1 MTNKFSF
8 PYKLTAVIMSVA
20 IILVSLPLGV
30 FSFDLSGG
38 NTSPE
43 PYESISNADIIEVIE
58 NRTAAEKTF
67 RLTDGSFYTA
77 HYDTDI
83 HEEDENGRFT
93 DIDNRLSK
101 SGSAISTSNG
111 RYSFPY
117 KTSDDSSLFTLTG
130 KKSCLS
136 FSLVSAAKGIKG
148 KITNT
153 ETEFGKDADPLEVPT
168 TLDNIRASVRYE
180 NILPGT
186 DIEYVLYGKN
196 VKENIIVKERNP
208 ESDYTYTFTL
218 SLEGL
223 VPDFG
228 DNGQIDLIDP
238 STGDTVYFLPAP
250 AMWDAADE
258 FSDAVSYSL
267 SSGETE
273 HTYFL

>member
-8 PYKLTAVIMSVA
+8 SYKLTAVIMTVA
-20 IILVSLPLGV
+20 VILVSLPLQV
-30 FSFDLSGG
+30 FSFDLGGG
-38 NTSPE
+38 NASSE
-43 PYESISNADIIEVIE
+43 PDASTYSADIIEVVE

-136 FSLVSAAKGIKG
+136 FLSCQCRKRYKGRDQK
-148 KITNT
+148 
-153 ETEFGKDADPLEVPT
+153 
-168 TLDNIRASVRYE
+168 
-180 NILPGT
+180 
-186 DIEYVLYGKN
+186 
-196 VKENIIVKERNP
+196 
-208 ESDYTYTFTL
+208 
-218 SLEGL
+218 
-223 VPDFG
+223 
-228 DNGQIDLIDP
+228 
-238 STGDTVYFLPAP
+238 
-250 AMWDAADE
+250 
-258 FSDAVSYSL
+258 
-267 SSGETE
+267 
-273 HTYFL
+273 

>member
-1 MTNKFSF
+1 MATIRHYSF
-8 PYKLTAVIMSVA
+8 GIKSLAVILSV
-20 IILVSLPLGV
+20 LTVLLSLPLAV
-30 FSFDLSGG
+30 FAQDFAGESV
-38 NTSPE
+38 PE
-43 PYESISNADIIEVIE
+43 NEAVSSNAEIIEVNE
-58 NRTAAEKTF
+58 SRTAAEKTF

-148 KITNT
+148 EIKNNK
-153 ETEFGKDADPLEVPT
+153 TEFDKDADPLEVLT
-168 TLDNIRASVRYE
+168 TLDNIRASVIYE

-196 VKENIIVKERNP
+196 VKENI
-208 ESDYTYTFTL
+208 FTR
-218 SLEGL
+218 
-223 VPDFG
+223 
-228 DNGQIDLIDP
+228 
-238 STGDTVYFLPAP
+238 
-250 AMWDAADE
+250 
-258 FSDAVSYSL
+258 
-267 SSGETE
+267 
-273 HTYFL
+273 